1 MKKKF
6 IGKLVDVS
14 QWDDPPELGII
25 IDEDDDFIPT
35 VLTIYL
41 YDLEMVLDY
50 HTTETVKFLEEQ

>member
-41 YDLEMVLDY
+41 FDLEMVLDY